1 MKKHCEGYKEIGKG
15 IIAFTNLFSVLI
27 IVNMIIT
34 HKISTIFLIAII
46 YTTILGYLI
55 AFKMI
60 EKGENDECG

>member
-15 IIAFTNLFSVLI
+15 IINFTNLFSVLI

-46 YTTILGYLI
+46 YTTILQ
-55 AFKMI
+55 F
-60 EKGENDECG
+60 

>member
-15 IIAFTNLFSVLI
+15 
-27 IVNMIIT
+27 IIT

-60 EKGENDECG
+60 EKGENDECS